1 MALRRIQKE
10 LADITREPPVNCSAG
25 PISDNNVF
33 EWEATL
39 LGPENSPYEGGVFV
53 LKITFPQDYPFKPPK
68 VAFNTKIYHPN
79 INANGLI
86 CINIL
91 KDEWSPALTT
101 PKVLLSI
108 SALLNEANPDDPLET
123 EIANQYKTN

>member
-53 LKITFPQDYPFKPPK
+53 LKITGK
-68 VAFNTKIYHPN
+68 VIRIF
-79 INANGLI
+79 
-86 CINIL
+86 
-91 KDEWSPALTT
+91 LT
-101 PKVLLSI
+101 LL
-108 SALLNEANPDDPLET
+108 
-123 EIANQYKTN
+123 